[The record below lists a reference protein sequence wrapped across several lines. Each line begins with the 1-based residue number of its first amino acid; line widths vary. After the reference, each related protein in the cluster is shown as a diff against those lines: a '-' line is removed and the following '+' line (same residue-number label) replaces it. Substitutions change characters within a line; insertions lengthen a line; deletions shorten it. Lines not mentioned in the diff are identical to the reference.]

1 MNRNNC
7 LFPILYIFIH
17 IETHSRQLEEDAAA
31 AAGHSGDAVQD
42 LGGGSAVHPG
52 LQVDDDDDDDDDD
65 EDDDYDDDDDDDDDD
80 KQCVSSEIINI
91 RGLSPGH

>member
-42 LGGGSAVHPG
+42 LGGGAAIHPG
-52 LQVDDDDDDDDDD
+52 LQVDDDDDVDDLDDDVV
-65 EDDDYDDDDDDDDDD
+65 YAGP
-80 KQCVSSEIINI
+80 VTTSAASNPT
-91 RGLSPGH
+91 RVASPGCLTPP